1 MRLLIDDV
9 LDLLRLR
16 VKPLA
21 AYQYA
26 WWQPALLLTLMGAVS
41 SGDTAELGGNIAGR
55 IGFMVLFT
63 WLQTLLFARFMG
75 VWLRWGKGEVSG
87 SLFGLVVVAS
97 GLQFVEPLTSWL
109 PGDAAKVI
117 DILLSLLGLV
127 VLVNALSKVAQVS
140 VMRTLAGVV
149 LFAPLSLLLLAA
161 TLSFA
166 KTAGWV
172 ELPQEMVEMMR
183 QQGAASDAASAVK
196 K

>member
-21 AYQYA
+21 AYQYV

-75 VWLRWGKGEVSG
+75 VWLRWGKGEVGG

-97 GLQFVEPLTSWL
+97 GLQVVEPLTSWL
-109 PGDAAKVI
+109 PGDAARVA

-127 VLVNALSKVAQVS
+127 VLVNALSKVSQVS
-140 VMRTLAGVV
+140 VTRTLVGVV
-149 LFAPLSLLLLAA
+149 LFAPLSLLLLAT

-172 ELPQEMVEMMR
+172 ELPPDMVEMM
-183 QQGAASDAASAVK
+183 QQKGIASAPAPAAK

>member
-1 MRLLIDDV
+1 
-9 LDLLRLR
+9 
-16 VKPLA
+16 
-21 AYQYA
+21 
-26 WWQPALLLTLMGAVS
+26 
-41 SGDTAELGGNIAGR
+41 
-55 IGFMVLFT
+55 
-63 WLQTLLFARFMG
+63 
-75 VWLRWGKGEVSG
+75 VSG

-109 PGDAAKVI
+109 PGDVAKVV
-117 DILLSLLGLV
+117 DILLSLAGLV
-127 VLVNALSKVAQVS
+127 VLVNALSKVSQVS

-172 ELPQEMVEMMR
+172 ELPPDMVEMM
-183 QQGAASDAASAVK
+183 QQQKGIASDAASAVK